1 MEELRRQLR
10 AMLGRQI
17 ALPEAEIAD
26 DLDIVD
32 ALGADSLDMVEFLTA
47 VEERY
52 GIAVSDEDAL
62 EWKTVDAIVADLSKR
77 GVKA

>member
-1 MEELRRQLR
+1 MEELRAQLR
-10 AMLGRQI
+10 AMLARQI
-17 ALPEAEIAD
+17 ELPEAEIAD
-26 DLDIVD
+26 DLDVMD

-52 GIAVSDEDAL
+52 QIHVSDEEAL
-62 EWKTVDAIVADLSKR
+62 EWKTVDAMAADLSKR